1 MAGTEQMEPV
11 WATGERVAGPRRGL
25 GSPGAN
31 LCIVLLID
39 TANVVGSRPTGWW
52 RDRAGATRLLVDRVR
67 SATAN
72 SQLPR
77 PVVMVLEGVARQG
90 VEEGMADGVEIVHA
104 PRGGDDTLAGLAE
117 AGGNDV
123 ILVSADRALGERVR
137 HAGGKVV
144 GPSWLLDRLG
154 PDL

>member
-1 MAGTEQMEPV
+1 MEPI
-11 WATGERVAGPRRGL
+11 WARRDRVAGPRRGL
-25 GSPGAN
+25 GGPGAN

-52 RDRAGATRLLVDRVR
+52 RDPAGAARQLVDRVR

-72 SQLPR
+72 SQLPL

-90 VEEGMADGVEIVHA
+90 VEEGVADGVEIVHA
-104 PRGGDDTLAGLAE
+104 PRGGDDTLARLAG
-117 AGGNDV
+117 AGGEDV
-123 ILVSADRALGERVR
+123 ILVSADRALGARVG

-144 GPSWLLDRLG
+144 GPNWLLARLG
-154 PDL
+154 PDP